1 VTTRVAAIVGPTAT
15 GKSAAAV
22 AVARRTGAEI
32 VSVDSMQV
40 YRGMDVGTAKATQE
54 MRSLVPH
61 HMLDVRPASHR
72 LTVAEFQSSARAAIH
87 DVTARGRLP
96 LLVGGSGLYFRAVV
110 DDLRFPSDAPE
121 RRAHLEEE
129 AARGGSAVLY
139 ERLRVLD
146 PEAAGR
152 IEPDNVRRIV
162 RALEAIDAS
171 GRRFS
176 ESRAWDDYESI
187 YELRVAGLKL
197 SRAKLD
203 ERIAARVDAMF
214 AAGLVDEVRRLEREG
229 LGPTARQALGYR
241 QVLEAPGAPEKELRA
256 AIVAATKSFAR
267 RQESW
272 FGADPR
278 VRWYDAD
285 APDLVDRLSEYL
297 G

>member
-1 VTTRVAAIVGPTAT
+1 MARVAAIVGPTAT

-22 AVARRTGAEI
+22 AVARHLGAEI

-54 MRSLVPH
+54 MRDLVPH
-61 HMLDVRPASHR
+61 HMLDVRSPKHR
-72 LTVAEFQSSARAAIH
+72 LTVAEFQALARAAIRE
-87 DVTARGRLP
+87 VIERGRLP

-110 DDLRFPSDAPE
+110 DDLRFPADDPE
-121 RRAHLEEE
+121 RRARLEAE
-129 AARGGSAVLY
+129 AARRGPAVLY
-139 ERLRVLD
+139 ERLRSLD

-152 IEPDNVRRIV
+152 MDPGNVRRIV

-176 ESRAWDDYESI
+176 EGRAWNDFESL
-187 YELRVAGLKL
+187 YDLRVAGLRL
-197 SRAKLD
+197 ARDALD
-203 ERIAARVDAMF
+203 ERIAARVDAMLT
-214 AAGLVDEVRRLEREG
+214 AGLVDEVRGLEREG
-229 LGPTARQALGYR
+229 LGPTAQQALGYR
-241 QVLEAPGAPEKELRA
+241 QVLDAPGAAEEELRA
-256 AIVAATKSFAR
+256 AIVAATKRFAR

-272 FGADPR
+272 FRADPR

-285 APDLVDRLSEYL
+285 ARDLVDRLVEHL